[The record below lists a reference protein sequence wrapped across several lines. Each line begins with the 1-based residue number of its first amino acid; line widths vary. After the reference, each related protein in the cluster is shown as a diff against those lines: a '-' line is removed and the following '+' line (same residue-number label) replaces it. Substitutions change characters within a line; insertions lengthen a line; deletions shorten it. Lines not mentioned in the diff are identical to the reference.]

1 MCVAC
6 AAARG
11 RLLPSFARNGP
22 TGMVPVRLELQNFLS
37 YGTEAPPLDFE
48 GFDVACLSGRNG
60 QGKSALLDA
69 ITWAVWGQA
78 RKSSGKRKPDDE
90 LIRIGTRHMQVT
102 FTFDLDGVRYRV
114 QRTFSRSASGKTTTS
129 SLEFQMQTAAG
140 DGAAAYK
147 TLTGTTQRDTQQRI
161 EDTLGLTYETFIN
174 SAFLL
179 QGRSDEF
186 TKKSP
191 SQRKEILVNILR
203 LERYEALGRLAR
215 RRVRTAREAR
225 TTATADVERL
235 QERLEDVPAWTK
247 ERDAVQA
254 SIADVKER
262 LADLRATEKQLTEQ
276 QADLDA
282 KAREAESVE
291 TAMQRLDDRV
301 AQHREEIDALDT
313 RINEADALLDESEQ
327 IQKAYA
333 RYEALQQERNT
344 LDEQR
349 DLHRGIEK
357 QIDQAKA
364 NLQDRRR
371 QVEARLDRL
380 TVEKKSFAQSLNE
393 CENTLSQRPRIRRK
407 LKAAQAARQQ
417 KSEMDVRRETRERLR
432 NQIEAAERTLVGQ
445 RQQLQG
451 EHDAVQQQ
459 IEQARKTLQH
469 TADVADRIDALEA
482 KNERRAAL
490 QEQLH
495 ELERKGKTATE
506 ALQARRGEVD
516 ALQETLTQKREAL
529 ERFRTVDE
537 QTCPTCGTDL
547 TPSHRHTVET
557 TLQERIESLTTRLA
571 DRTAE
576 VERLATRRDDLRRRY
591 AGLRDDR
598 SALASVPQE
607 LATAR
612 EQQRTR
618 AETKETLQQLQETAA
633 TLKRR
638 IEERAYGEDVRAKRQ
653 RLKRQLQ
660 ELSFDADAYERV
672 QEEAAQV
679 DRYRDRLQEMET
691 LQSRAEQLTKKI
703 QQHEATLQ
711 ELRTSLDDGTAFGDL
726 PDTIERLKNQLQQI
740 GFAPERLQEVR
751 RSLKA
756 LQDAGSRMKDLVHA
770 QQNRDD
776 WKQQRTRLQKRIAEA
791 LEEKKQLATTLRTLR
806 SDVKQRTAVEK
817 QQAANAKAV
826 RDAES
831 KLADLRQRLGQ
842 LQQRLASAKEDRAA
856 LQAAQ
861 ARRQEAEEERV
872 TYAHLRTAFS
882 KHGIPSLII
891 EETLPEIEERANAL
905 LARLTD
911 SAMHVRLETLK
922 EKKTGGTKETLEIII
937 TDEKG
942 MPRPY
947 ETFSGGES
955 FRVNFA
961 LRIAMAQLLAER
973 SGVRVRTL
981 VIDEGFGTQD
991 EQGIQRLVEAI
1002 EAIREDFAKVLVIT
1016 HLPRLKQAF
1025 PVRIEVEKDPVTGST
1040 FDVVGV

>member
-1 MCVAC
+1 M
-6 AAARG
+6 
-11 RLLPSFARNGP
+11 
-22 TGMVPVRLELQNFLS
+22 S

-114 QRTFSRSASGKTTTS
+114 HRTFSRSASGKTTKS
-129 SLEFQMQTAAG
+129 SLEFQMQTAVG

-147 TLTGTTQRDTQQRI
+147 TLTGSTQRDTQERI

-203 LERYEALGRLAR
+203 LERYEAMGRLAR
-215 RRVRTAREAR
+215 RRVRSAREDR
-225 TTATADVERL
+225 TAAEADVERL
-235 QERLEDVPAWTK
+235 QERLSDVPAWTE

-254 SIADVKER
+254 SIADLEAQ
-262 LADLRATEKQLTEQ
+262 LEDLRATEKQLTEQ

-282 KAREAESVE
+282 KAREATSVR
-291 TAMQRLDDRV
+291 TAMQRLDERM
-301 AQHREEIDALDT
+301 AQHRDEMDALDT
-313 RINEADALLDESEQ
+313 RIDEADALLAESEQ
-327 IQKAYA
+327 IQQDYE

-349 DLHRGIEK
+349 DLHRGVEK
-357 QIDQAKA
+357 QIDQATSQ
-364 NLQDRRR
+364 LQDQRR

-380 TVEKKSFAQSLNE
+380 TVEKRSFEQSLNE
-393 CENTLSQRPRIRRK
+393 CENTLAQQPRIRRK

-417 KSEMDVRRETRERLR
+417 KSEMDARRNERERLR
-432 NQIEAAERTLVGQ
+432 TELEAAERDLVGQ

-459 IEQARKTLQH
+459 IEQARQTLQD
-469 TADVADRIDALEA
+469 TADVDDRIETLEA
-482 KNERRAAL
+482 KTERRADL
-490 QEQLH
+490 QEQLQN
-495 ELERKGKTATE
+495 LERKGKAASE

-516 ALQETLTQKREAL
+516 ALQETLAEKQEAL
-529 ERFRTVDE
+529 ERFRTVDA

-547 TPSHRHTVET
+547 TSSHRHTVET
-557 TLQERIESLTTRLA
+557 TLQERIETLQRRLA
-571 DRTAE
+571 NLNDE
-576 VERLATRRDDLRRRY
+576 VERLTTQRDDLRRRY
-591 AGLRDDR
+591 AALREKRGDLD
-598 SALASVPQE
+598 AVPQQ

-618 AETKETLQQLQETAA
+618 TETKKTLQQLQDTAA

-638 IEERAYGEDVRAKRQ
+638 IEQRAYGEDVRAKRQ
-653 RLKRQLQ
+653 RLKHRLND
-660 ELSFDADAYERV
+660 LSFDADAYERV

-691 LQSRAEQLTKKI
+691 LDSRSEQLAKKI
-703 QQHEATLQ
+703 QQHDATIQ

-726 PDTIERLKNQLQQI
+726 PDTIERLEGQLQQI
-740 GFAPERLQEVR
+740 GFKPERLQAVR
-751 RSLKA
+751 RSLKD
-756 LQDAGSRMKDLVHA
+756 LQNAGSRMKDLVHA

-776 WKQQRTRLQKRIAEA
+776 WRQQRARLQERIAEA
-791 LEEKKQLATTLRTLR
+791 KAEKQEHAATLQTLKSDLE
-806 SDVKQRTAVEK
+806 QRTTVAK
-817 QQAANAKAV
+817 QQEANAKAL
-826 RDAES
+826 REAERER
-831 KLADLRQRLGQ
+831 ADLRQQLGQ

-856 LQAAQ
+856 LQEAKAQ
-861 ARRQEAEEERV
+861 RKEAEEERV
-872 TYAHLRTAFS
+872 TYSHLRTAFS

-905 LARLTD
+905 LERLTD

-937 TDEKG
+937 TDERG

-1002 EAIREDFAKVLVIT
+1002 EAIREDFAKVLVVT

-1025 PVRIEVEKDPVTGST
+1025 PVRIEVEKDPVTGSN